1 MKQHTALRLLC
12 SFVFALLTVT
22 AQATW
27 YTALQPEKQQ
37 LVIHSATDE
46 QAMRPA
52 LLDFQQLYPEVSIEY
67 LDLGTLPLMQ
77 RFLADAEQQ
86 KTADIIISSAMDL
99 QIKLIND
106 GNALT
111 HDSETA
117 RALPTWTQW
126 RKQAFSFTYEPIVM
140 VYNKRLLAADKIP
153 QSRLELISLLRDQ
166 SAYFQGKVGTYDIE
180 RSGLGYLL
188 ASQDAQQASTW
199 GRLTENFSQIN
210 FKGYANTQEMLDAV
224 RSGELLIAYNV
235 LGSYAQ
241 LETNKHPDLAIIF
254 PSDYTL
260 VVSRVAFISKY
271 APNPAI
277 AHHFMDYLLSQR
289 GQQLLAEQ
297 ARLYSLHPDI
307 SGEATYQGIQK
318 LSRERVPLKV
328 IKLSPALLTYQDQ
341 LKKRSFLEE
350 WQKLLPA
357 TPQLPTTSR

>member
-1 MKQHTALRLLC
+1 MQALNFLRLGFGILI
-12 SFVFALLTVT
+12 LLLNGGV
-22 AQATW
+22 QATW
-27 YTALQPEKQQ
+27 YPALQTEKQQ
-37 LVIHSATDE
+37 LRIHSATDE
-46 QAMRPA
+46 QAMHPA
-52 LLDFQQLYPEVSIEY
+52 LLDFQQLYPEVSLEY

-77 RFLADAEQQ
+77 RFLLDAKQQ
-86 KTADIIISSAMDL
+86 QTADLLISSAMDL

-106 GNALT
+106 GYALA
-111 HDSETA
+111 HESEIA
-117 RALPTWTQW
+117 DALPDWAQW

-140 VYNKRLLAADKIP
+140 VYNKQLLAVDKIP

-166 SAYFQGKVGTYDIE
+166 SAYFHGKVGTYDIE

-199 GRLTENFSQIN
+199 GRLTENFSHLS
-210 FKGYANTQEMLDAV
+210 FKRYANTQDMLDAV
-224 RSGELLIAYNV
+224 RSGELLLAYNV

-241 LETNKHPDLAIIF
+241 SEINKHPELAIIF

-271 APNPAI
+271 AQNPEL
-277 AHHFMDYLLSQR
+277 AHRFMDYLLSQR

-307 SGEATYQGIQK
+307 SGEASYQGIQK
-318 LSRERVPLKV
+318 LTQERVPLKV

-341 LKKRSFLEE
+341 LKKHSFLEE
-350 WQKLLPA
+350 WQKLLPPA
-357 TPQLPTTSR
+357 TQPQ

>member
-1 MKQHTALRLLC
+1 MPILIFLC
-12 SFVFALLTVT
+12 LTVYLLVHSAS

-27 YTALQPEKQQ
+27 YPALQTEQQQ
-37 LVIHSATDE
+37 LRIHSATDE

-52 LLDFQQLYPEVSIEY
+52 LLDFQQLHPEVSLEY
-67 LDLGTLPLMQ
+67 LDLGTLPLME
-77 RFLADAEQQ
+77 RFLVDAKQQ
-86 KTADIIISSAMDL
+86 QTADLLISSAMDL

-106 GNALT
+106 GHALS
-111 HDSETA
+111 HQSAIAD
-117 RALPTWTQW
+117 ALPTWAQW

-140 VYNKRLLAADKIP
+140 VYNKRLLAVDKIP

-166 SAYFQGKVGTYDIE
+166 SDYFHGKVGTYDIE

-199 GRLTENFSQIN
+199 GRLTENFSHLN
-210 FKGYANTQEMLDAV
+210 FKRYANTQEMLDAV
-224 RSGELLIAYNV
+224 RSGELLLAYNV

-241 LETNKHPDLAIIF
+241 SEINKHPDLAIIF

-271 APNPAI
+271 TQNPEL
-277 AHHFMDYLLSQR
+277 AHRFMDYLLSQR

-350 WQKLLPA
+350 WQKLLP
-357 TPQLPTTSR
+357 PPSPPKP

>member
-1 MKQHTALRLLC
+1 MKNPLFRRFMLA
-12 SFVFALLTVT
+12 ALLLILT
-22 AQATW
+22 APAHATE
-27 YTALQPEKQQ
+27 YPALQTERQH
-37 LVIHSATDE
+37 LRIHSATDE

-52 LLDFQQLYPEVSIEY
+52 LLDFQKLYPEVSIEY

-77 RFLADAEQQ
+77 RFLQDAPTQ

-106 GNALT
+106 GYALT
-111 HDSETA
+111 HESVIA
-117 RALPTWTQW
+117 SALPDWAKW
-126 RKQAFSFTYEPIVM
+126 RKQAFSFTYEPVIM
-140 VYNKRLLAADKIP
+140 VYNQRLLPANKVP
-153 QSRLELISLLRDQ
+153 QSRIDLISLLRDEK
-166 SAYFQGKVGTYDIE
+166 ALFQGKVGTYDIE

-188 ASQDAQQASTW
+188 ASQDAEQTSTW
-199 GRLTENFSQIN
+199 GRLTENFSHIN
-210 FKGYANTQEMLDAV
+210 FKRYANTQDMLDAV
-224 RSGELLIAYNV
+224 RSGELLLAYNV

-241 LETNKHPDLAIIF
+241 AEINKHPDLAIIF

-271 APNPAI
+271 TQNPAI
-277 AHHFMDYLLSQR
+277 AHQFMDYLLSQR

-297 ARLYSLHPDI
+297 ARLYSLHPAI

-318 LSRERVPLKV
+318 LSRERVPLKA

-341 LKKRSFLEE
+341 LKKRSFIAE

-357 TPQLPTTSR
+357 APKP